1 MTHSARCGALIQ
13 GVARYPSQRVH
24 CVAALLTL
32 LCASFGQSD
41 VRVIRLFPMADNEI
55 WFMKGSL
62 CPSKE
67 LLAVGNATNCRHSLP
82 HPPASGLLID
92 VVKPSTTHHSPGNKS
107 GRVYVWHIDDNL
119 GPKAR
124 CTTLAIRGF
133 SAPVRG
139 TAFSPDGRCCSR
151 CLHHVTKQGVQWC
164 LTSGACCV

>member
-1 MTHSARCGALIQ
+1 MWCPDPRRGQ
-13 GVARYPSQRVH
+13 VPF
-24 CVAALLTL
+24 AASVCIITLLTP

-41 VRVIRLFPMADNEI
+41 VRVVRLFPMADNEI

-62 CPSKE
+62 CPRKE
-67 LLAVGNATNCRHSLP
+67 LLAVGTAFVGGTCCPTLL
-82 HPPASGLLID
+82 PPALLID
-92 VVKPSTTHHSPGNKS
+92 EGRPSTTHHTPGNKS

-139 TAFSPDGRCCSR
+139 TAFSPDGRCCSH
-151 CLHHVTKQGVQWC
+151 CLHHVTEQGVQWC
-164 LTSGACCV
+164 LTSGVSCV